1 MEKLDKDLLPQN
13 DIPSEAAVAD
23 KSLEDVAGGN
33 FEEFRRYERRKEEKE
48 TQVMRETKGLI
59 TDY

>member
-33 FEEFRRYERRKEEKE
+33 FEEFRRYERRKEDRGATVVRKKKE
-48 TQVMRETKGLI
+48 MS
-59 TDY
+59 TD

>member
-1 MEKLDKDLLPQN
+1 MEKLDKDLIPQN
-13 DIPSEAAVAD
+13 DIPSETVVAD
-23 KSLEDVAGGN
+23 ETLEDVAGGG

-48 TQVMRETKGLI
+48 TKVMRETKGLI

>member
-23 KSLEDVAGGN
+23 KSLEDVAGGG
-33 FEEFRRYERRKEEKE
+33 FEEFRRYERRKDD
-48 TQVMRETKGLI
+48 RETTVVRKIRELD
-59 TDY
+59 TDQ

>member
-1 MEKLDKDLLPQN
+1 MEKLDKDLIPQN
-13 DIPSEAAVAD
+13 DIPSEAAVSD
-23 KSLEDVAGGN
+23 KSLENVAGGN

-48 TQVMRETKGLI
+48 TKVMRETKGLI

>member
-13 DIPSEAAVAD
+13 DIPSEAAVSD
-23 KSLEDVAGGN
+23 KSLENVAGGN
-33 FEEFRRYERRKEEKE
+33 YEEFRRYERRKEEKE
-48 TQVMRETKGLI
+48 TKVMRETKGLI

>member
-1 MEKLDKDLLPQN
+1 MEKLDKDLIPQN
-13 DIPSEAAVAD
+13 DIPSETVVAD
-23 KSLEDVAGGN
+23 EALEDVAGGN

-48 TQVMRETKGLI
+48 TKVMRETKGLI